1 MRVERICEILSE
13 VANVT
18 ILARW
23 QGEKLEKETIG
34 NFSIKRVGFNTK
46 SIASSPYPF
55 NQLWKKEITNA
66 IAILQPKIV
75 VVREIMLAEIA
86 AKISHKHNINCII
99 DMAENYPAAMRAW
112 KKYNDSLPRK
122 IAVQTLKLPDI
133 VERRAVKEVDFII
146 TVCEEQNERLAK
158 EYKFS
163 KEKSI
168 AVYNTPSSSF
178 ASDKASIKSEIPIFG
193 HHGYLSADKNL
204 DKFIQG
210 FAKAIEK
217 NGAKYQLHLHGDGES
232 RNDLEKL
239 VQTLNMQDSIKFFG
253 SYQFNDLDA
262 IIDSYDFG
270 IVPYTP
276 NGFNN
281 YTIHNKFFD
290 FIAKG
295 KPILASETL
304 PFKRIFAENN
314 IGLCRNCEDINSIA
328 LAIEEM
334 QMLDFVS
341 ISANAIKLFKD
352 KLSLEKENIKL
363 LKYLKTKNLIDE

>member
-13 VANVT
+13 IANVT

-23 QGEKLEKETIG
+23 QGEKLENETNC
-34 NFSIKRVGFNTK
+34 NFKIKRVGFNKK
-46 SIASSPYPF
+46 SISSSPYPF
-55 NQLWKKEITNA
+55 NPLWKKEIASA
-66 IAILQPKIV
+66 IEMLKPSLV
-75 VVREIMLAEIA
+75 VVREIMLAEVS
-86 AKISHKHNINCII
+86 AKIAHKNNIKCII

-112 KKYNDSLPRK
+112 KKYNDSFPRK
-122 IAVQTLKLPDI
+122 FAVQTLKLPDI
-133 VERRAVKEVDFII
+133 VERRAVKQADNII
-146 TVCEEQNERLAK
+146 TVCEEQNERLAN
-158 EYKFS
+158 EYNFNIIS
-163 KEKSI
+163 TI
-168 AVYNTPSSSF
+168 AIYNTPSVSF
-178 ASDKASIKSEIPIFG
+178 ASNKVSNKNEIPIFG

-204 DKFIQG
+204 DKFIIG
-210 FAKAIEK
+210 FAKATEK

-232 RNDLEKL
+232 RQDLEKL
-239 VQTLNMQDSIKFFG
+239 VQSLNMQDSIKFFG
-253 SYQFNDLDA
+253 SYQFNELDT

-304 PFKRIFAENN
+304 PFMRIFNENN
-314 IGLCRNCEDINSIA
+314 IGLCRNCEESDSIA

-334 QMLDFVS
+334 QTLDYSSV
-341 ISANAIKLFKD
+341 SANAIQLFKD
-352 KLSLEKENIKL
+352 KYSLENEKIRL
-363 LKYLKTKNLIDE
+363 LNYLKQNKLVNE

>member
-1 MRVERICEILSE
+1 MRVERICDILRE

-23 QGEKLEKETIG
+23 QGEKLEKETID
-34 NFSIKRVGFNTK
+34 NFQIKRVGFNQK

-55 NQLWKKEITNA
+55 NQLWKKEIAKT
-66 IAILQPKIV
+66 IETLKPSFV
-75 VVREIMLAEIA
+75 VVREIMLAEMS
-86 AKISHKHNINCII
+86 AKLAHKFNTKCII

-112 KKYNDSLPRK
+112 KKYNDSFPRK
-122 IAVQTLKLPDI
+122 FAVQTLKLPDI
-133 VERRAVKEVDFII
+133 VERRAVKEADFII

-158 EYKFS
+158 EYSFS
-163 KEKSI
+163 AENSI
-168 AVYNTPSSSF
+168 AIYNAPSNSF
-178 ASDKASIKSEIPIFG
+178 ASNKVSIKCNIPIFG

-204 DKFIQG
+204 DKFILG
-210 FAKAIEK
+210 FAKAIER

-232 RNDLEKL
+232 KIELEIL
-239 VQTLNMQDSIKFFG
+239 VQKLNMQENIKFFG
-253 SYQFNDLDA
+253 SYQFSQLDS
-262 IIDSYDFG
+262 IIEGYDFG

-304 PFKRIFAENN
+304 PFKRIFKENN
-314 IGLCRNCEDINSIA
+314 IGICRNCEEIDSIA

-334 QMLDFVS
+334 QTLNYASV
-341 ISANAIKLFKD
+341 SANSIQLFKE
-352 KLSLEKENIKL
+352 KYSLENEKNKL
-363 LKYLKTKNLIDE
+363 LKYLNQKNLTNE